1 MVGGEREDGDS
12 LTPTLLARGITEMAV
27 PPRERTE
34 EGAGVV
40 EGL

>member
-1 MVGGEREDGDS
+1 MAGGEREDGDS
-12 LTPTLLARGITEMAV
+12 LTPTFLARGIAEMAV

-34 EGAGVV
+34 EGGGVV

>member
-1 MVGGEREDGDS
+1 MVGVEREDGDS
-12 LTPTLLARGITEMAV
+12 LTPTLLAWGITEMAV

-34 EGAGVV
+34 EGPGVM